1 MVAIARGATD
11 KVLTT
16 NTRTHLQYA
25 SQLIELKGV
34 FLDHAVANSAT
45 LMAMMPPCRQGPHS
59 IPRRTAWLVA
69 IMLASSPAWAEIES
83 QGDPLQAWLMA
94 RGELP
99 ADPAWAGRLHDQTS
113 GLVIAAMNFVGVP
126 YQRGGNSVD
135 SGFDCSGFTRHIFE
149 LSLGLLLPRRVDDQ
163 AGAGGLARVARSELR
178 PGDLVFFNTLKR
190 TFSHVGIYVGDG
202 RFIHAPRSGSE
213 VRIEDM
219 RQAYWS
225 QRFTGARRAVHA
237 DMARVA
243 ETTLVGA
250 QR

>member
-1 MVAIARGATD
+1 
-11 KVLTT
+11 
-16 NTRTHLQYA
+16 
-25 SQLIELKGV
+25 
-34 FLDHAVANSAT
+34 
-45 LMAMMPPCRQGPHS
+45 MAMTSPCRLGRCS
-59 IPRRTAWLVA
+59 IPRQTIWLVA
-69 IMLASSPAWAEIES
+69 IMLASSPVGAETES
-83 QGDPLQAWLMA
+83 QFDPLQAWLAA
-94 RGELP
+94 RAESPSAP
-99 ADPAWAGRLHDQTS
+99 ATPGTQRDQAS

-163 AGAGGLARVARSELR
+163 AAAKGLVRVERATLR

-190 TFSHVGIYVGDG
+190 TFSHVGIYVGEG

-225 QRFTGARRAVHA
+225 HRFTGARRVASA
-237 DMARVA
+237 DMALVA
-243 ETTLVGA
+243 ETTLIGA

>member
-1 MVAIARGATD
+1 MVAIARGTTD
-11 KVLTT
+11 KVLT
-16 NTRTHLQYA
+16 NKTRTHLQYA
-25 SQLIELKGV
+25 SQLVENTGV
-34 FLDHAVANSAT
+34 FLGMPVTNSAKLT
-45 LMAMMPPCRQGPHS
+45 AMMPPCRRGPRS
-59 IPRRTAWLVA
+59 IPHRTAWLMA
-69 IMLASSPAWAEIES
+69 IMLASSPAWAQTES
-83 QGDPLQAWLMA
+83 QVDPLQAWLMA

-99 ADPAWAGRLHDQTS
+99 AAPASTGQRHNPTA
-113 GLVIAAMNFVGVP
+113 GLVIAAMNFVGVA
-126 YQRGGNSVD
+126 YRHGGNNAD

-163 AGAGGLARVARSELR
+163 AAASSLARVERTALR

-225 QRFTGARRAVHA
+225 RRFTGARRAPAA
-237 DMARVA
+237 DPPAATQTPLPDARH
-243 ETTLVGA
+243 
-250 QR
+250 